1 MTKFELH
8 GVSPSYE
15 RLCQEVADSE
25 AVCALLDRLPAGKR
39 LPNLLL
45 AAVRFLDSPVDDPAT
60 FLHFVSS
67 VWDVVADTMMT
78 HRTQTNEP
86 GACATLL
93 PLLASLPAPLALVE
107 VDASAGL
114 CLYPDR
120 YSYRYTTSLGE
131 YRLGDS
137 EIVLTCAVA
146 GPVPLPERLPKVVW
160 RAGLDLN
167 PLQAKHEDD
176 RRWLASLIW
185 SEQIDRAERLGR
197 ALDQVAADPPRLDT
211 GDLLVDLPGLLAD
224 APQGATVVVFHSAVA
239 AYLDHDQRRR
249 FSDVMHTL
257 KTTLGVH

>member
-1 MTKFELH
+1 MGRSSSELYLRMTKCELH
-8 GVSPSYE
+8 GVSPSYQ

-131 YRLGDS
+131 YWARRQRDRADLRGCR
-137 EIVLTCAVA
+137 TRPAARAATQGGVA
-146 GPVPLPERLPKVVW
+146 GRTRPEPA
-160 RAGLDLN
+160 AG
-167 PLQAKHEDD
+167 QA
-176 RRWLASLIW
+176 
-185 SEQIDRAERLGR
+185 
-197 ALDQVAADPPRLDT
+197 
-211 GDLLVDLPGLLAD
+211 
-224 APQGATVVVFHSAVA
+224 
-239 AYLDHDQRRR
+239 
-249 FSDVMHTL
+249 
-257 KTTLGVH
+257 